1 MKTMYQ
7 RDIEKVGIYIL
18 YLPSDIQVQK
28 YLEELMKNISS
39 SFSLILFQNQE
50 LYQTQTTILKHS
62 SLM

>member
-28 YLEELMKNISS
+28 YLEELIKNISS

-62 SLM
+62 SSM